1 MSMQVVHV
9 HRKIRCFVMHIPYST
24 RREYGLGRT
33 TSDALTV
40 TMPDS
45 TDGRVWHCHQDQVRR
60 HSVDVLLDSSV
71 DPDVS
76 VSPTEVL
83 LPL

>member
-1 MSMQVVHV
+1 M
-9 HRKIRCFVMHIPYST
+9 K
-24 RREYGLGRT
+24 L
-33 TSDALTV
+33 
-40 TMPDS
+40 

-83 LPL
+83 LPPITPTEPLLFTPDSNVEGFNAIVAKDTVAP